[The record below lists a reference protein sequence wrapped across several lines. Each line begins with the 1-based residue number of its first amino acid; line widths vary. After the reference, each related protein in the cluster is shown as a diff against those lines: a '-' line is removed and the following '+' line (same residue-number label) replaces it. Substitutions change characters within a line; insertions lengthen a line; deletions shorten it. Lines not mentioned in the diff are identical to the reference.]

1 MRKIHFSKNE
11 SGMSTGP
18 TLGMVAILVMVG
30 TAVVQ
35 QGRSAMQFKA
45 KTDSATRV
53 EERHRAAFM
62 RLSSLVNT
70 GALWFDS
77 STSNNVL
84 RISAAPLV
92 ETETVYE
99 NQTFTGANAA
109 KCGTDDVFG
118 PVTDASKCGTSPQYV
133 YEENASVCGVRSLYG
148 LISDNDRISN
158 YGCPNVQANVE
169 ENVLHEG
176 QDGDG
181 NNHTWF
187 ESVSWFDPY
196 EGISWRCLDFDKV
209 KTFANSCNVLKSN
222 VPKTCNLKIGETS
235 KTCTYTVP
243 VAITR
248 PKPPTPPSEI
258 KCVQE
263 NGAWRI
269 PSGRNWCFLNHDRG
283 SPTDGK
289 VHALFV
295 VCENLVN
302 KDVANTSAPV
312 GLSCAAGQTPVV
324 VDVKFDDYKGKYGGS
339 FVALPFSARDGLET
353 TYWGDAKA
361 TSFYGTEKPVTTASL
376 MKVGS
381 STANSKLDLAV
392 SDADL
397 CYFMRPKPLN
407 GTNDALVYD
416 ASGKANLT
424 GLNLMPRN
432 EGRSAGEYAG
442 NVTIPALGGR
452 GLGVYSVMPALREQA
467 LQSAYNN
474 AYRGYSVTVASES
487 RNKSVFMGVEPN
499 QGDSGPNFQYYLED
513 GISGGQFT
521 HEARCQGNACS
532 RKYDANKTVRTINQ
546 TLGNWEGFPAK
557 AHSPYSSACG
567 NAAHLDA
574 DFCNRV
580 DVPFSTVASSF
591 SKQCVKH
598 SVLGFNS
605 FIQWNGNG
613 QPIFKNGK
621 YSLPA
626 DKAYLANDVSLNVYT
641 QVSCSPTWPDSVR
654 WFVAQVENIAILPNG
669 LPLYEVYIQD
679 LPALLDLNMTKLSE
693 SGGLFER
700 VPGSQSLLV
709 LAIKDQVDNKL
720 NFAGVKNGF
729 VWNSAALKPDLV
741 VTGDALR
748 YGYDYYS
755 VENLSTPI
763 ALNNYSAKRCVYMG
777 YKNIDSPKT
786 CKVVMSAPDDNTVFT
801 CRTADGCFAEDTLIR
816 MADGTERKVT
826 ELRKGDLVWNPVTS
840 APVKVLRLTV
850 GPEEKPMLRFVV
862 NGKAVDV
869 TTGHPFMT
877 ISGWKKA
884 QDLRANDMVKSSF
897 GSFAAVESIAA
908 LPVGAELP
916 NVYNL
921 AVEGSQD
928 DDHFV
933 LANGVVTGDL
943 FIQERMGKK

>member
-1 MRKIHFSKNE
+1 MRKTHFSRNE

-18 TLGMVAILVMVG
+18 ALGMVAILGMVG
-30 TAVVQ
+30 TAVVLH
-35 QGRSAMQFKA
+35 GLSAMQFKA
-45 KTDSATRV
+45 KTDSVARV
-53 EERHRAAFM
+53 EERHRAALT

-99 NQTFTGANAA
+99 NQTFTAANAA
-109 KCGTDDVFG
+109 KCGTEDVFG
-118 PVTDASKCGTSPQYV
+118 PVTDTSKCGASAQYV
-133 YEENASVCGVRSLYG
+133 YEQNAAACGEQKYYALTFDNDVRS
-148 LISDNDRISN
+148 SCSM
-158 YGCPNVQANVE
+158 PMPSFE
-169 ENVLHEG
+169 EYEEFLC

-181 NNHTWF
+181 ADRMCRNYLGWYPADDFN
-187 ESVSWFDPY
+187 
-196 EGISWRCLDFDKV
+196 RCLEPSKSKIV
-209 KTFANSCNVLKSN
+209 ANSCNVLKNN
-222 VPKTCNLKIGETS
+222 VPNTCNVKIGETP

-243 VAITR
+243 VAVTR

-263 NGAWRI
+263 SGAWRI

-302 KDVANTSAPV
+302 KVVANTSAPA

-324 VDVKFDDYKGKYGGS
+324 VDVKFDGYKGKHGGT
-339 FVALPFSARDGLET
+339 FVTLPLSASDDLET
-353 TYWGDAKA
+353 IYWGDAKA
-361 TSFYGTEKPVTTASL
+361 TSFYGTEKPLTTASL
-376 MKVGS
+376 MKLGS
-381 STANSKLDLAV
+381 SKPNAKLDLAV

-397 CYFMRPKPLN
+397 CYFMRPKALN

-424 GLNLMPRN
+424 GLNLMPRT
-432 EGRSAGEYAG
+432 EGRSAGEYGG

-474 AYRGYSVTVASES
+474 AYRGYTVTVASES
-487 RNKSVFMGVEPN
+487 RNRSVFMGVEPN
-499 QGDSGPNFQYYLED
+499 QGSSGGPQFQYYLED
-513 GISGGQFT
+513 GISGGRFS
-521 HEARCQGNACS
+521 HGARCQGNACS
-532 RKYDANKTVRTINQ
+532 STYDANKTARTINQ
-546 TLGNWEGFPAK
+546 TLDNWSGFPSK

-580 DVPFSTVASSF
+580 DVPFSTVSSSF

-598 SVLGFNS
+598 SVTGFND
-605 FIQWNGNG
+605 FIQWNDNG
-613 QPIFKNGK
+613 QPILKNGK
-621 YSLPA
+621 FSLPG
-626 DKAYLANDVSLNVYT
+626 DKEHLGNNASRDVYT
-641 QVSCSPTWPDSVR
+641 EVSCSPTWPNSVQ
-654 WFVAQVENIAILPNG
+654 WFVAKVENIEKLPNG
-669 LPLYEVYIQD
+669 SPLYEVYIQD
-679 LPALLDLNMTKLSE
+679 LPALLALDMTKLSE

-700 VPGSQSLLV
+700 VPGSKILLDE
-709 LAIKDQVDNKL
+709 AIKVQVDNKV
-720 NFAGVKNGF
+720 NSVGEKKGF
-729 VWNSAALKPDLV
+729 SWNSAALKPDLV
-741 VTGDALR
+741 ISGDALR
-748 YGYDYYS
+748 YGYDYYT
-755 VENLSTPI
+755 VENLSTPFS
-763 ALNNYSAKRCVYMG
+763 LNNYSAKRCVYMG
-777 YKNIDSPKT
+777 YKNIDNPKK
-786 CKVVMSAPDDNTVFT
+786 CKVLMSAPEDNTVFT

-840 APVKVLRLTV
+840 APGKVLRLTV

-877 ISGWKKA
+877 TSGWKKA
-884 QDLRANDMVKSSF
+884 QDLRLNDMVKSSF
-897 GSFAAVESIAA
+897 GSFAAVESIEA

-921 AVEGSQD
+921 AVDGPQD

-933 LANGVVTGDL
+933 MANGVVTGDL
-943 FIQERMGKK
+943 FVQERIGKK